1 MHNMSFLKYS
11 GIVAAIL
18 AWLII
23 VASVSINPWFVF
35 TKNAFSDL
43 GGPVATDPWLYN
55 YGLIAVAIFTFMYGA
70 YLAAINEEKI
80 EVIGSSFVM
89 VASIFLALIGI
100 FHEGT
105 YPHVFVSTWFFVQ
118 FDIAILIY
126 GIGLLTR
133 MKKLGIS
140 MILLFLVAT
149 LLAIL
154 VPWPSAATVEAWGIS
169 AIDVWVIISYM
180 SQKKISEGKIKN

>member
-18 AWLII
+18 AWLVII
-23 VASVSINPWFVF
+23 ASVSINPWFVF

-43 GGPVATDPWLYN
+43 GGPAATDPWLYN

-118 FDIAILIY
+118 FDIAILTC

-149 LLAIL
+149 LVAVV
-154 VPWPSAATVEAWGIS
+154 VPWPSAATIEAWGIS

-180 SQKKISEGKIKN
+180 SQKKI